1 MNSRLEFRG
10 VMPANLMPFHED
22 LSINEKDYRR
32 HLSWLANA
40 PGITAI
46 VCNGHAA
53 EVSSLDRDERRRALA
68 IAVDEVGDIVPLI
81 AGVYTDGSLEAAQ
94 LAKDCEEEGASGLL
108 IFPPQS
114 FQYGGPSSPGNGVCS
129 LCSNCRRRGPTDG
142 GFSVSAGKRNW
153 LYTGNFG
160 KADRNSPGGRDQG
173 LEQ

>member
-114 FQYGGPSSPGNGVCS
+114 FQSGVPSFARKWRMLTLLELPTPWTYRWWFFSI
-129 LCSNCRRRGPTDG
+129 RRQTELVIHRK
-142 GFSVSAGKRNW
+142 FW
-153 LYTGNFG
+153 
-160 KADRNSPGGRDQG
+160 
-173 LEQ
+173 